1 MSLKRN
7 LKCMYYCIGVCV
19 CLYWGIGLSWTK
31 KDSLNRTDHTSQ
43 HTVQE
48 QPKHQQT
55 GLNDKTSGLVGL
67 KQSEVSTK
75 NVKPFH
81 EEAKQITNHFKHKSN
96 GYSLPPTLLNG
107 TDMLPK
113 IMAFFTMNASDHRDR
128 YINLHQ
134 FVYSLNP
141 SVCSNTS
148 VFLILVIHSAT
159 GNAMKRELIRKTYG
173 SVAKYKGRTLAHVFM
188 LGTTNDDRVQNS
200 IINESKLYGDIVQGN
215 FPDIYTSLPRKH
227 IMSMDWYLRHCNSS
241 YILKLDDDVF
251 INPYRVVDFLT
262 GGHLD
267 QRTMYCTI
275 ITGCKPSR
283 HSTNKCYISY
293 KEYPF
298 DIYPSYCLGYA
309 YITTPGVWHLMHE
322 VSKNSKSLH
331 VDDVFVSTAL
341 AIKAGVQK
349 VDFGK
354 IIFDWRYHTED
365 LNEETLQKKAIVFD
379 KKNKYGNLPFTYWGL
394 IKED

>member
-1 MSLKRN
+1 MRLKRN
-7 LKCMYYCIGVCV
+7 LKWMCYCLGVCV
-19 CLYWGIGLSWTK
+19 CLYWGIGLSRTK
-31 KDSLNRTDHTSQ
+31 DDSLTPTDHTAQ
-43 HTVQE
+43 HTVLE

-55 GLNDKTSGLVGL
+55 GLNNKPSGLVGL
-67 KQSEVSTK
+67 KQSEVPTK

-81 EEAKQITNHFKHKSN
+81 EEAKQINEHDKHMSR
-96 GYSLPPTLLNG
+96 GYSLPPALLNG
-107 TDMLPK
+107 TDMNPK
-113 IMAFFTMNASDHRDR
+113 IMAFLTMNASDHRDR

-134 FVYSLNP
+134 FMYSLNT
-141 SVCSNTS
+141 SVCSNTN
-148 VFLILVIHSAT
+148 VFLMLVIHSAT
-159 GNAMKRELIRKTYG
+159 GNARKRERIRKTYG
-173 SVAKYKGRTLAHVFM
+173 SVAKYKGRKLAHVFM
-188 LGTTNDDRVQNS
+188 LGTSNNDRVQNS

-267 QRTMYCTI
+267 QRTMYCTK
-275 ITGCKPSR
+275 ITGRGPVRGSKY
-283 HSTNKCYISY
+283 KSY
-293 KEYPF
+293 VSYEEYPF
-298 DIYPSYCLGYA
+298 DIYPSFCLGYA

-322 VSKNSKSLH
+322 VSKNSKSLRM
-331 VDDVFVSTAL
+331 DDVFVSTAL
-341 AIKAGVQK
+341 AMKAGVQK

-354 IIFDWRYHTED
+354 IIFDCRFHMKD
-365 LNEETLQKKAIVFD
+365 LNKETLQKKAIVMD
-379 KKNKYGNLPFTYWGL
+379 RAYVCGHQPFTYWDL